1 MAKTTSSRNGYNK
14 KIVRVKAYTRKGK
27 RVKGHGRSTP
37 N

>member
-1 MAKTTSSRNGYNK
+1 MAKTSFSINGKKK
-14 KIVRVKAYTRKGK
+14 KIVRVKPYTRKGK